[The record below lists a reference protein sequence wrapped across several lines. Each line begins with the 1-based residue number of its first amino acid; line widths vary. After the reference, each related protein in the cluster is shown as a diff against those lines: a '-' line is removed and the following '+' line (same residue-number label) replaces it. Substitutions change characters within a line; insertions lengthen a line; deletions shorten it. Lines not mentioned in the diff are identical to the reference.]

1 MFLRR
6 MIQKLSEDGVAR
18 CKMTVQLCVIDT
30 KLSPRGC
37 AEGVA
42 ARVHVLPDVE
52 AGRDND
58 ECWKIA
64 DELCKQQQ
72 HAASVLCCGELQ
84 VSLLQALHPPWVE
97 IVELLRARDE
107 RDRKLGAILRLNT
120 RSSFPVSTDLVSA
133 RVF

>member
-1 MFLRR
+1 MR
-6 MIQKLSEDGVAR
+6 
-18 CKMTVQLCVIDT
+18 
-30 KLSPRGC
+30 
-37 AEGVA
+37 
-42 ARVHVLPDVE
+42 VLPDVE

-72 HAASVLCCGELQ
+72 DAASVLFFLEICKSVCFRHLTR
-84 VSLLQALHPPWVE
+84 HWVE

-120 RSSFPVSTDLVSA
+120 RSSFPVIFCL
-133 RVF
+133 